1 MQKELFNEL
10 SYQFEVLNKL
20 ELQCATLQA
29 ILRKLNTPGSEI
41 QLILS
46 YTTQDGTG
54 YEIPTYYEIN
64 QEIIPYNL
72 KGEVKVII
80 SDSIDEIQRQMSALN
95 QQLK

>member
-1 MQKELFNEL
+1 MQKELFNDL

-20 ELQCATLQA
+20 ELQTATLQA
-29 ILRKLNTPGSEI
+29 ILKKLHLPGSEI

-46 YTTQDGTG
+46 YTTKDGTG

-64 QEIIPYNL
+64 QEIIPYNI
-72 KGEVKVII
+72 KNEIKVIV
-80 SDSIDEIQRQMSALN
+80 SDSIDEIQRQMTALN